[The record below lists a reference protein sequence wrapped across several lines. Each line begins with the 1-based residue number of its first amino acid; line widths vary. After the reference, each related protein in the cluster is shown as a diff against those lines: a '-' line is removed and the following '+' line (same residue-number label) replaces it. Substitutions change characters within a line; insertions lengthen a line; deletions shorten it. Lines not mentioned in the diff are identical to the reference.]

1 MKKVLAIL
9 AIAFVAMTSQ
19 AADYPFMV
27 FRQTDGSTI
36 VVKSEALRLSINDGT
51 LTVSHADGQQTLT
64 MSNLVSMQFS
74 KDGSGVE
81 SLVIDAAI
89 PVEVY
94 NTAGM
99 CIGCYDNLD
108 AARTAIEAGG
118 VYIIKTEKGTAKI
131 YIQ

>member
-1 MKKVLAIL
+1 MAIV
-9 AIAFVAMTSQ
+9 VAATTTM
-19 AADYPFMV
+19 AAEYPYMV

-36 VVKSEALRLSINDGT
+36 VVKSEALRLSVNDGT

-94 NTAGM
+94 NTAGL
-99 CIGCYDNLD
+99 CIGRYDNLD
-108 AARTAIEAGG
+108 AARTAIDAGR

>member
-51 LTVSHADGQQTLT
+51 LTVSHADEQQTLT

-99 CIGCYDNLD
+99 CIGRYDNLD

>member
-1 MKKVLAIL
+1 MKKLLTIMAIV
-9 AIAFVAMTSQ
+9 VAATTTM
-19 AADYPFMV
+19 AAEYPYMV

-36 VVKSEALRLSINDGT
+36 VVKSEALRLSVNDGT

-94 NTAGM
+94 NTAGL
-99 CIGCYDNLD
+99 CIGRYDNLD
-108 AARTAIEAGG
+108 AARTAINAGG